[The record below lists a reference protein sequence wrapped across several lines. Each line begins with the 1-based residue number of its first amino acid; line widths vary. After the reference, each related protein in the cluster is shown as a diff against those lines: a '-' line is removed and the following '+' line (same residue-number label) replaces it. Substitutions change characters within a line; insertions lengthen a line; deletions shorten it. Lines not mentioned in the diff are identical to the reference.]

1 MRTHCDCLTCLTR
14 HSGQLLNAW
23 NATEE
28 QRLLALQDI
37 LALLAKADPR
47 RSPPDITSDLYDA
60 MAQASGDPDFDPYR
74 PLKDNAT
81 QFAWQLRRHLDRLPG
96 WNPDSFEARVRL
108 AIAGNILDFS
118 VYGDLNLDD
127 ALAVVRHAFDQPID
141 TDALQQLQRRIADA
155 HSILYLLDNCGE
167 AVLDGLLIDL
177 LRDKVTLAVRGR
189 PTSNDVTR
197 RELAASGLDGLPV
210 VDNGLRLPGVVP
222 SRATPELRRHLESAD
237 LIIAKGQG
245 NFECLNDSHLPCAF
259 LFMAKC
265 PVVCREIN
273 APTRSLQ
280 IRFA

>member
-1 MRTHCDCLTCLTR
+1 MRTHCDCLPCLTR
-14 HSGQLLNAW
+14 HAGQLLNAW

-28 QRLLALQDI
+28 QRLLALQDV
-37 LALLAKADPR
+37 LAILAKADPR
-47 RSPPDITSDLYDA
+47 RSPPDITCDLYDA
-60 MAQASGDPDFDPYR
+60 MAQAADSPDFDPYR
-74 PLKDNAT
+74 TIKDNAT
-81 QFAWQLRRHLDRLPG
+81 RFAWQLRRSLDRLPG

-127 ALAVVRHAFDQPID
+127 ALAVVQRAFTQPLD
-141 TDALQQLQRRIADA
+141 TDALQQLQRRIDDA
-155 HSILYLLDNCGE
+155 RSILYLLDNCGE
-167 AVLDGLLIDL
+167 AVLDALLLDRF
-177 LRDKVTLAVRGR
+177 RDKVTLAVRGL
-189 PTSNDVTR
+189 PASNDVTR

-222 SRATPELRRHLESAD
+222 ARATPELRRHLETAD

-273 APTRSLQ
+273 ALPRSLQ